1 MKIDIGSNS
10 IIMEEHPY
18 IVNPFADIICTVCKY
33 AVKVNTGTTLFIALY
48 DHERRNKNQTFPH
61 YEDCLSFRRWDI
73 KLFPK

>member
-1 MKIDIGSNS
+1 MKIGIGGNL
-10 IIMEEHPY
+10 IIMEDHPY

-48 DHERRNKNQTFPH
+48 DQERRNKNHPFPH
-61 YEDCLSFRRWDI
+61 DEDCLSFRRWDI